1 MIAFVDGVV
10 EEIRDGSLIVRMGG
24 VGLEAWVPAST
35 AARAKPGAALR
46 LHTRLVV
53 REDAWTLYGFDEPDG
68 LRWFD
73 LLVGVSGVGPKLAL
87 AVLSALP
94 RAVIAAAVVND
105 DPPLLAAA
113 PGVGKRTAERI
124 VLDLKSRLPDDLIAG
139 ADASEAPGRARTSPL
154 GPEAQDAVEALIAL
168 GYREANV
175 RATLIELAS
184 DDPDASAEALI
195 RKALSRLR

>member
-10 EEIRDGSLIVRMGG
+10 DEVRDGSLVVRVGG
-24 VGLEAWVPAST
+24 VGLEAWVPASVV
-35 AARAKPGAALR
+35 ARAKVGSPLR
-46 LHTRLVV
+46 LHTQMVV
-53 REDAWTLYGFDEPDG
+53 REDAWTLYGFDDADG
-68 LRWFD
+68 LRWFQ
-73 LLVGVSGVGPKLAL
+73 LLVGVNGVGPKLAL

-124 VLDLKSRLPDDLIAG
+124 VLDLKSRLPEDLMASASG
-139 ADASEAPGRARTSPL
+139 AEASSRSRGPVL
-154 GPEAQDAVEALIAL
+154 NPEAQDAVAALVAL

-175 RATLIELAS
+175 RATILELAAES
-184 DDPDASAEALI
+184 TDAGAEALI
-195 RKALSRLR
+195 RSALTRLR

>member
-1 MIAFVDGVV
+1 MIAFIEGTVDEVRDASLVV
-10 EEIRDGSLIVRMGG
+10 RVGG
-24 VGLEAWVPAST
+24 VGLEAWVPASVASRT
-35 AARAKPGAALR
+35 RVGAALR
-46 LHTRLVV
+46 LHTQLVV
-53 REDAWTLYGFDEPDG
+53 REDAWTLYGFDDADG
-68 LRWFD
+68 LRWFN

-94 RAVIAAAVVND
+94 RAVIAAAIVND

-124 VLDLKSRLPDDLIAG
+124 VLDLKSRLPEELMSVAEGAETSGRRAG
-139 ADASEAPGRARTSPL
+139 PLL
-154 GPEAQDAVEALIAL
+154 GPEARDAVEALIAL

-175 RATLIELAS
+175 RATLIELAG
-184 DDPDASAEALI
+184 DDPEADAEALI

>member
-1 MIAFVDGVV
+1 MIAFVEGTV
-10 EEIRDGSLIVRMGG
+10 EEVRDGSLIVRVGG
-24 VGLEAWVPAST
+24 VGLEAWVPAAVT
-35 AARAKPGAALR
+35 ARAKQGTVLR

-124 VLDLKSRLPDDLIAG
+124 VLDLKSRLPEELLAVADG
-139 ADASEAPGRARTSPL
+139 ASTETRRSGPVLS
-154 GPEAQDAVEALIAL
+154 PEAKDAIEALIAL

-175 RATLIELAS
+175 RAALIELAA
-184 DDPDASAEALI
+184 DDPEAGAEALI

>member
-1 MIAFVDGVV
+1 VIAFVDGVV
-10 EEIRDGSLIVRMGG
+10 DGIRDGSLIVRVGG
-24 VGLEAWVPAST
+24 VGLEAHVPAST
-35 AARAKPGAALR
+35 VSRAKLGSALR
-46 LHTRLVV
+46 LHTQLVV

-68 LRWFD
+68 LRWFN

-105 DPPLLAAA
+105 DPLLLAAA

-124 VLDLKSRLPDDLIAG
+124 VLDLKSRLPEDLIAG
-139 ADASEAPGRARTSPL
+139 ADTAASAPRTQGSPL

-175 RATLIELAS
+175 RATLIELAGN
-184 DDPDASAEALI
+184 DPEASAEALI

>member
-1 MIAFVDGVV
+1 MIAFVEGTVDEV
-10 EEIRDGSLIVRMGG
+10 RDGSLIVRVGG
-24 VGLEAWVPAST
+24 VGLEAFVPTSVT
-35 AARAKPGAALR
+35 ARVKVGAALR
-46 LHTRLVV
+46 LHTQLVV
-53 REDAWTLYGFDEPDG
+53 REDAWTLYGFDDPDG
-68 LRWFD
+68 LRWFN

-87 AVLSALP
+87 AVLSSLP
-94 RAVIAAAVVND
+94 RAVIAAAIVND
-105 DPPLLAAA
+105 DPPLLSAA

-124 VLDLKSRLPDDLIAG
+124 VLDLKSRLPEELMAAADG
-139 ADASEAPGRARTSPL
+139 AETSGRKPGPLL

-184 DDPDASAEALI
+184 DDPDADAEALI

>member
-1 MIAFVDGVV
+1 MIAFVEGTV
-10 EEIRDGSLIVRMGG
+10 EQVRDTSLIVRVGG
-24 VGLEAWVPAST
+24 VGLEAWVPASV

-94 RAVIAAAVVND
+94 RAVIAAAVLND

-124 VLDLKSRLPDDLIAG
+124 VLDLKSRLPEDLLVVADG
-139 ADASEAPGRARTSPL
+139 ATSETRRSGPVL
-154 GPEAQDAVEALIAL
+154 GQEAQDAIEALIAL

-175 RATLIELAS
+175 RATLVELAG
-184 DDPDASAEALI
+184 DDPDAGAEALI